1 MKIAIIGK
9 YFLIIGYDCIIIGNG
24 VFSGNTNDIT
34 LMSKEICIANDILY
48 SSCCA

>member
-1 MKIAIIGK
+1 MKIAITGK

-34 LMSKEICIANDILY
+34 LMPKGFCIENDILY
-48 SSCCA
+48 LSCCA